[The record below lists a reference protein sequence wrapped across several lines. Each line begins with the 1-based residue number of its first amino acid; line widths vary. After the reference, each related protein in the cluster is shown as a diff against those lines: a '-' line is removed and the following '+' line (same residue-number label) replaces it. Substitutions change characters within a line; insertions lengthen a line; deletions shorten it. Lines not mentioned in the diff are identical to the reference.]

1 MKCKLKRIHL
11 GIIIAMCGVVG
22 ASIGISVSA
31 AGVFF
36 NPIAKAMGV
45 GKGAVSLTTT
55 ILSVLM
61 ALTCLSVPSLLK
73 KVKIRYLLWISAV
86 LLVFGTVMCA
96 FAGSLFELYIWNAL
110 KGIGAGLTG
119 FVLATTVI
127 NNWIYVNHGLIVSI
141 VMSFSGVAGVLFATP
156 FSMIISK
163 FGYQAAFLVMAVFIF
178 IFYIPALFFPLSLKP
193 EEIGEK
199 PYGYEVYE
207 EHRKNINESALTT
220 GAQEER
226 KVDGTQFGILLVFT
240 TLVCVIAALFM
251 HLSGYAEVLGLGS
264 GVGAMLISTVNLAN
278 VCSKLAYG
286 TLTDRIGTLKSSLLV
301 GSLSAL
307 GLVGLILF
315 RHPTMLVISSFLYGC
330 TMPNSAVALSLSTK
344 DIFGADNYGRVY
356 PTVNFVGSLTN
367 SVGVTAFGFLY
378 DITESYTVLF
388 VLTAVMQI
396 LALMTFAVLYKRKNA
411 EVIA

>member
-1 MKCKLKRIHL
+1 MKCKLGRVHL
-11 GIIIAMCGVVG
+11 GVIIAMCGVVG
-22 ASIGISVSA
+22 ASVGISVSA

-45 GKGAVSLTTT
+45 GRGAVSLTTT

-61 ALTCLSVPSLLK
+61 ALTCLAVPSLLK
-73 KVKIRYLLWISAV
+73 KVKIKHLLWISAL
-86 LLVFGTVMCA
+86 LLVSGTVMCA
-96 FAGSLFELYIWNAL
+96 FSETLFELYLWNAL
-110 KGIGAGLTG
+110 KGIGAGITG

-127 NNWIYVNHGLIVSI
+127 NNWIYVNHGLVVSI

-156 FSMIISK
+156 FSVIISK
-163 FGYQAAFLVMAVFIF
+163 FGYQMAFLVMAASIF
-178 IFYIPALFFPLSLKP
+178 IFYMPALFFPLSVKP

-207 EHRKNINESALTT
+207 EHRKNMKVSELET
-220 GAQEER
+220 GVRMEKR
-226 KVDGTQFGILLVFT
+226 VDGTQFGILLVFT

-278 VCSKLAYG
+278 VCAKLAYG

-301 GSLSAL
+301 GSLSLL
-307 GLVGLILF
+307 GLIGLILF
-315 RHPTMLVISSFLYGC
+315 RHPTMLVICSFLYGC

-344 DIFGADNYGRVY
+344 DIFGAENYGRVY

-367 SVGVTAFGFLY
+367 SLGVTAFGFLY
-378 DITESYTVLF
+378 DITQSYTVLF
-388 VLTAVMQI
+388 ILTMIMQV
-396 LALMTFAVLYKRKNA
+396 LALMTFTVLYKRKNA
-411 EVIA
+411 EIIS